1 MYRFCGLSAGKVGL
15 HGERGLHCIFLVVTA
30 TVENTDD
37 ILVVTAT
44 LQPTHVAKSGKQYGK
59 AQRRR

>member
-37 ILVVTAT
+37 ILVVNAT
-44 LQPTHVAKSGKQYGK
+44 L
-59 AQRRR
+59 